1 MTSIAW
7 AMTAVVLL
15 AAPPPA
21 RPVEPNAVT
30 PAAESAP
37 PPPPSASPE
46 GEAETEAPA
55 EPTAPRRFRFG
66 GGVSGVVVP
75 PLDSPTATWAVG
87 AEFNMM
93 VAFNQRFDLLVLL
106 NFTHAEADA
115 TVTNALLAGVGGEV
129 WFGFYGLGAL
139 TGLGYA
145 KFDKVKHGGWDDDS
159 AAILLLG
166 SPARFRF
173 GERVQHHIFLDLG
186 TIVFLAHYPELFGRI
201 GYSILF

>member
-1 MTSIAW
+1 M
-7 AMTAVVLL
+7 
-15 AAPPPA
+15 
-21 RPVEPNAVT
+21 
-30 PAAESAP
+30 
-37 PPPPSASPE
+37 
-46 GEAETEAPA
+46 
-55 EPTAPRRFRFG
+55 
-66 GGVSGVVVP
+66 P

-93 VAFNQRFDLLVLL
+93 IAFNRRFDLLLL
-106 NFTHAEADA
+106 ANFTHAEADA
-115 TVTNALLAGVGGEV
+115 TTTNAVLAGVGGEV
-129 WFGFYGLGAL
+129 WFGVYGLGAV

-166 SPARFRF
+166 SPVRLRF
-173 GERVQHHIFLDLG
+173 GERVQHRLFLDLG